1 MNNDVISNRIK
12 TSMNNYGV
20 PFSTMSQNK
29 IEEIKKS
36 NLLKYGVD
44 NPMKLENIKKKC
56 IDTNKNIDKT

>member
-1 MNNDVISNRIK
+1 
-12 TSMNNYGV
+12 
-20 PFSTMSQNK
+20 MSQNK

-44 NPMKLENIKKKC
+44 NPMKLDHVKKKC